1 MNRLTKF
8 FEELRELPRH
18 LQEFCERFLMQRSGF
33 EARGCEDSCESITLR
48 SSGRRRSLTPPV
60 TMAGAIGVP
69 PLLEIR
75 EKRFFI
81 TEVFSAAPA

>member
-33 EARGCEDSCESITLR
+33 EAARIPAKALPC
-48 SSGRRRSLTPPV
+48 
-60 TMAGAIGVP
+60 
-69 PLLEIR
+69 
-75 EKRFFI
+75 
-81 TEVFSAAPA
+81 AAPAGAGVLRLP